1 MDTSTSDPLS
11 DASMSEPSSIERSHR
26 RRKYELILLVVGLLV
41 VLLLSAALV
50 GELRWRWRRFLV
62 DWT

>member
-1 MDTSTSDPLS
+1 MDTSTSDPWA
-11 DASMSEPSSIERSHR
+11 DTSMSERSVERARR
-26 RRKYELILLVVGLLV
+26 RRKYEIILLVVGLLV
-41 VLLLSAALV
+41 VVLLSAALV

>member
-26 RRKYELILLVVGLLV
+26 RRKYEIILVAIALV
-41 VLLLSAALV
+41 VLVLLSAALV